1 MMTTGLFVLIFFVF
15 LFLLQVVLTI
25 IILVRQEK
33 HSDGKEDEILKEIS
47 NYQRF
52 LDDSFEK
59 TRSTITCNAKEGRE
73 ELDNKFTG
81 FSRLLGENLSNL
93 WTQNQ
98 TFSSSLRGE
107 ISSALTTFEN
117 KFNENVKNLN
127 ETQKQKFDELTEK
140 QNQLTIQTIQTLE
153 KMRDTIEVKLATIQ
167 AESLASSKEVREAVE
182 KKLVDIQ
189 KDNTEKLEKMRET
202 VDEKLH
208 NTLETRLSASFR
220 LVSERLEQ
228 VQKGLGE
235 MQNLAAGVGDLKKV
249 LSNVKTKG
257 VLGEYQL
264 GAILEEL
271 LTPTQYGKNVKTKEN
286 SNDIVEYAIK
296 IPSKDNSGKN
306 VWIPL
311 DAKFPTEDYSAL
323 VDAYNEGDAEKIEKS
338 KKELERKIKAF
349 AKDINTKYIDPP
361 NTTDF
366 AIMFLPVEGLY
377 AEVLRI
383 PFLFEMV
390 QRDYKVTITGPTTI
404 SAFLNSLQ
412 MGFRTLAVEKRTSE
426 IWQTLSA
433 VRTEF
438 GKFGAVLENTKK
450 KLDAASKEIDGVG
463 VRSRAIEKKLKDV
476 ETLPETEASKLLE
489 LEFIDSF

>member
-1 MMTTGLFVLIFFVF
+1 MLSGFVFIVLFAFLFVIQL
-15 LFLLQVVLTI
+15 VLTFL
-25 IILVRQEK
+25 ILVRQGKSLSSSE
-33 HSDGKEDEILKEIS
+33 KEDEILKEIS
-47 NYQRF
+47 SYQRL

-59 TRSTITCNAKEGRE
+59 TRSTITLSAKEGRE
-73 ELDNKFTG
+73 ELDNKFLN

-98 TFSSSLRGE
+98 TFSSTLRSE
-107 ISSALTTFEN
+107 ISSALVAFEN
-117 KFNENVKNLN
+117 KFSENVKDLKNS
-127 ETQKQKFDELTEK
+127 QKEKFDELTEK
-140 QNQLTIQTIQTLE
+140 QNQLTVQTIQALE
-153 KMRDTIEVKLATIQ
+153 KMRDIIEVKLANIQ

-182 KKLVDIQ
+182 KKLIDIQ

-208 NTLETRLSASFR
+208 NTLENRLNASFR

-235 MQNLAAGVGDLKKV
+235 MQSLATGVGDLKKV

-264 GAILEEL
+264 GAILDEL
-271 LTPTQYGKNVKTKEN
+271 LTPSQYGKNVKTKEN

-296 IPSKDNSGKN
+296 IPSKDDSGKN

-323 VDAYNEGDAEKIEKS
+323 IDAYNEGDVEKIEKS
-338 KKELERKIKAF
+338 KKELERKIKTF

-366 AIMFLPVEGLY
+366 AIMFLPIEGLY
-377 AEVLRI
+377 AEVLRLQG
-383 PFLFEMV
+383 LFEMI
-390 QRDYKVTITGPTTI
+390 QRDFKVTITGPTTI

-426 IWQTLSA
+426 IWHTLSA

-438 GKFGAVLENTKK
+438 GKFGLALESTKK

-463 VRSRAIEKKLKDV
+463 VRSRAIERKLKDV

-489 LEFIDSF
+489 MY

>member
-1 MMTTGLFVLIFFVF
+1 MFMLSGFVFIVLFAFLFVIQL
-15 LFLLQVVLTI
+15 VLTFL
-25 IILVRQEK
+25 ILVRQGKSLSSSE
-33 HSDGKEDEILKEIS
+33 KEDEILKEIS
-47 NYQRF
+47 SYQRL

-59 TRSTITCNAKEGRE
+59 TRSTITLSAKEGRE
-73 ELDNKFTG
+73 ELDNKFLN

-98 TFSSSLRGE
+98 TFSSTLRSE
-107 ISSALTTFEN
+107 ISSALVAFEN
-117 KFNENVKNLN
+117 KFSENVKDLKNS
-127 ETQKQKFDELTEK
+127 QKEKFDELTEK
-140 QNQLTIQTIQTLE
+140 QNQLTVQTIQALE
-153 KMRDTIEVKLATIQ
+153 KMRDIIEVKLANIQ

-182 KKLVDIQ
+182 KKLIDIQ

-208 NTLETRLSASFR
+208 NTLENRLNASFR

-235 MQNLAAGVGDLKKV
+235 MQSLATGVGDLKKV

-264 GAILEEL
+264 GAILDEL
-271 LTPTQYGKNVKTKEN
+271 LTPSQYGKNVKTKEN

-296 IPSKDNSGKN
+296 IPSKDDSGKN

-323 VDAYNEGDAEKIEKS
+323 IDAYNEGDVEKIEKS
-338 KKELERKIKAF
+338 KKELERKIKTF

-366 AIMFLPVEGLY
+366 AIMFLPIEGLY
-377 AEVLRI
+377 AEVLRLQG
-383 PFLFEMV
+383 LFEMV
-390 QRDYKVTITGPTTI
+390 QRDFKVTITGPTTI

-426 IWQTLSA
+426 IWHTLSA

-463 VRSRAIEKKLKDV
+463 VRTRAIERKLKDV
-476 ETLPETEASKLLE
+476 DTLPETEASKLLDFG
-489 LEFIDSF
+489 L

>member
-1 MMTTGLFVLIFFVF
+1 MFSAFVFIVLFAF
-15 LFLLQVVLTI
+15 LFLIQLVLTFL
-25 IILVRQEK
+25 ILVRQGKSLSSSE
-33 HSDGKEDEILKEIS
+33 KEDEILKEIS
-47 NYQRF
+47 SYQRL

-59 TRSTITCNAKEGRE
+59 TRSTITLSAKEGRE
-73 ELDNKFTG
+73 ELDNKFLN

-98 TFSSSLRGE
+98 TFSSTLRSE
-107 ISSALTTFEN
+107 ISSALVAFEN
-117 KFNENVKNLN
+117 KFSENVKDLKNS
-127 ETQKQKFDELTEK
+127 QKEKFDELTEK
-140 QNQLTIQTIQTLE
+140 QNQLTVQTIQSLE
-153 KMRDTIEVKLATIQ
+153 KMRDIIEVKLANIQ

-182 KKLVDIQ
+182 KKLIDIQ

-208 NTLETRLSASFR
+208 NTLETRLNASFR

-235 MQNLAAGVGDLKKV
+235 MQSLATGVGDLKKV

-264 GAILEEL
+264 GAILDEL
-271 LTPTQYGKNVKTKEN
+271 LTPSQYGKNVKTKEN

-296 IPSKDNSGKN
+296 IPSKDDSGKN

-323 VDAYNEGDAEKIEKS
+323 IDAYNEGDVEKIEKS
-338 KKELERKIKAF
+338 KKELERKIKTF

-366 AIMFLPVEGLY
+366 AIMFLPIEGLY
-377 AEVLRI
+377 AEVLRLQG
-383 PFLFEMV
+383 LFEMV
-390 QRDYKVTITGPTTI
+390 QRDFKVTITGPTTI

-438 GKFGAVLENTKK
+438 GKFGLALESTKK

-463 VRSRAIEKKLKDV
+463 VRSRAIERKLKDV

-489 LEFIDSF
+489 MY

>member
-1 MMTTGLFVLIFFVF
+1 MLSGFVFIVLFAFLFVIQL
-15 LFLLQVVLTI
+15 VLTFL
-25 IILVRQEK
+25 ILVRQGKSLLSSE
-33 HSDGKEDEILKEIS
+33 KEDEILKEIS
-47 NYQRF
+47 TYQRL
-52 LDDSFEK
+52 LDESFEK
-59 TRSTITCNAKEGRE
+59 TRSTITLSAKEGRE
-73 ELDNKFTG
+73 ELDNKFLN

-98 TFSSSLRGE
+98 TFSSTLRSE
-107 ISSALTTFEN
+107 ISSALVAFEN
-117 KFNENVKNLN
+117 KFSENVKDLKNS
-127 ETQKQKFDELTEK
+127 QKEKFDELTEK
-140 QNQLTIQTIQTLE
+140 QNQLTVQTIQALE
-153 KMRDTIEVKLATIQ
+153 KMRDIIEVKLANIQ

-182 KKLVDIQ
+182 KKLIDIQ

-208 NTLETRLSASFR
+208 NTLENRLNASFR

-235 MQNLAAGVGDLKKV
+235 MQSLATGVGDLKKV

-264 GAILEEL
+264 GAILDEL
-271 LTPTQYGKNVKTKEN
+271 LTPSQYGKNVKTKEN

-296 IPSKDNSGKN
+296 IPSKDDSGKN

-323 VDAYNEGDAEKIEKS
+323 IDAYNEGDVEKIEKS
-338 KKELERKIKAF
+338 KKELERKIKTF

-366 AIMFLPVEGLY
+366 AIMFLPIEGLY
-377 AEVLRI
+377 AEVLRLQG
-383 PFLFEMV
+383 LFEMI
-390 QRDYKVTITGPTTI
+390 QRDFKVTITGPTTI

-426 IWQTLSA
+426 IWHTLSA

-463 VRSRAIEKKLKDV
+463 VRTRAIERKLKDV
-476 ETLPETEASKLLE
+476 DTLPETEASKLLDFG
-489 LEFIDSF
+489 L

>member
-1 MMTTGLFVLIFFVF
+1 MLSGFVFIVLFAFLFVIQL
-15 LFLLQVVLTI
+15 VLTFL
-25 IILVRQEK
+25 ILVRQGKSLSSSE
-33 HSDGKEDEILKEIS
+33 KEDEILKEIS
-47 NYQRF
+47 SYQRL

-59 TRSTITCNAKEGRE
+59 TRSTITLSAKEGRE
-73 ELDNKFTG
+73 ELDNKFLN

-98 TFSSSLRGE
+98 TFSSTLRSE
-107 ISSALTTFEN
+107 ISSALVAFEN
-117 KFNENVKNLN
+117 KFSENVKDLKNS
-127 ETQKQKFDELTEK
+127 QKEKFDELTEK
-140 QNQLTIQTIQTLE
+140 QNQLTVQTIQALE
-153 KMRDTIEVKLATIQ
+153 KMRDIIEVKLANIQ

-182 KKLVDIQ
+182 KKLIDIQ

-208 NTLETRLSASFR
+208 NTLENRLNASFR

-235 MQNLAAGVGDLKKV
+235 MQSLATGVGDLKKV

-264 GAILEEL
+264 GAILDEL
-271 LTPTQYGKNVKTKEN
+271 LTPSQYGKNVKTKEN

-296 IPSKDNSGKN
+296 IPSKDDSGKN

-323 VDAYNEGDAEKIEKS
+323 IDAYNEGDVEKIEKS
-338 KKELERKIKAF
+338 KKELERKIKTF

-366 AIMFLPVEGLY
+366 AIMFLPIEGLY
-377 AEVLRI
+377 AEVLRLQG
-383 PFLFEMV
+383 LFEMV
-390 QRDYKVTITGPTTI
+390 QRDFKVTITGPTTI

-426 IWQTLSA
+426 IWHTLSA

-463 VRSRAIEKKLKDV
+463 VRTRAIERKLKDV
-476 ETLPETEASKLLE
+476 DTLPETEASKLLDFG
-489 LEFIDSF
+489 L